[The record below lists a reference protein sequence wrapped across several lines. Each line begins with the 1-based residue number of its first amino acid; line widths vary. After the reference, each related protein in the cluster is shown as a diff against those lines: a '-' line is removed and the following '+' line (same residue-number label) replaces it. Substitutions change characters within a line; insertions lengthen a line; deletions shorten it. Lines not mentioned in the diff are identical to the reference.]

1 VSHFLA
7 SPIKRSIRSAP
18 APDPEGGARRGS
30 KTLSSKHGRAA
41 TIRDVAKLAG
51 TSVAAASAVIN
62 GTGSTRIRVGAATR
76 QRIERAATELRYTTN
91 YLARGLATGKTGV
104 VGLVFP
110 YTNAFVGHDPFSH
123 QIMAGVVSAVSHA
136 RQNLLLHTSLGDEWS
151 WNAGG
156 GEELLDGR
164 TDGLLL
170 VLPEPHSR
178 VIARCR
184 REGFPYVA
192 LVYAPDDAD
201 VYAVNADDVAGGRLA
216 TEHLIGLG
224 HRRIAHLAGSPTI
237 ATSAERSA
245 GYRAALEAAG
255 IEFRAELMPD
265 AGFTKAEGQAAMAR
279 LLDLPPG
286 RQPTAVFGANDLCA
300 EGALLALREAGR
312 RVPDDVAVVGY
323 DDSWVAMLT
332 KPPTTSVAMPTAQI
346 ATTATEMLLALVRG
360 ETIPNRHPLLPVTLT
375 IRESCG
381 ASTPAPE

>member
-1 VSHFLA
+1 M
-7 SPIKRSIRSAP
+7 
-18 APDPEGGARRGS
+18 
-30 KTLSSKHGRAA
+30 A

-62 GTGSTRIRVGAATR
+62 GSESSTIRVGAATR
-76 QRIERAATELRYTTN
+76 ERIQRAAAELKYTTN
-91 YLARGLATGKTGV
+91 YLARGLATGKSGV

-123 QIMAGVVSAVSHA
+123 QIMAGVVTGVVQG

-151 WNAGG
+151 WNASGG
-156 GEELLDGR
+156 AELLDGR

-178 VIARCR
+178 VIAQCR
-184 REGFPYVA
+184 REHVPYVA
-192 LVYAPDDAD
+192 IVYDPDDEEI
-201 VYAVNADDVAGGRLA
+201 YAVNADDVAGGRLA

-224 HRRIAHLAGSPTI
+224 HRRIAHLQGSPTI

-255 IEFRAELMPD
+255 IEVREELMPV
-265 AGFTKAEGQAAMAR
+265 AGFTWPEGQAAMQR
-279 LLDLPPG
+279 LLELPPD

-300 EGALLALREAGR
+300 EGALRARREAGR
-312 RVPDDVAVVGY
+312 RVPDDVAGVGY
-323 DDSWVAMLT
+323 DDGWVAMLSQ
-332 KPPTTSVAMPTAQI
+332 PPMTSVAMPTAQI
-346 ATTATEMLLALVRG
+346 GTKATEMLLALVRG
-360 ETIPNRHPLLPVTLT
+360 EEVAERQPRLPVSLT

-381 ASTPAPE
+381 ASAAAPSNK